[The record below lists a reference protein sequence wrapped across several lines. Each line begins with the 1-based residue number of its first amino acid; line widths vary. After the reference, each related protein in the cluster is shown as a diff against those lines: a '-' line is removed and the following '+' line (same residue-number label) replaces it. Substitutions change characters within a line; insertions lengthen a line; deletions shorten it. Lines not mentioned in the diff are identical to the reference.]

1 MTKGAFIN
9 SIDAGYSHLL
19 SSTSLAVFS
28 GGFCHYRL
36 PTVCA
41 FRIHSSIWNIFF
53 LHEIGIIW
61 STGTSREREK
71 ILRKSKWVL
80 QINASTVNRL
90 NQSGSK
96 FEKLPH
102 QIYKRKKIVHVV
114 IERSF
119 SWVNWLAVY
128 LFCNTPSVP
137 HSTYVRPEFHIK
149 CLWWNSLS
157 HKTNAY
163 PQWDRLQKTHWR
175 HFVLKTV
182 NITAARN
189 KIK

>member
-1 MTKGAFIN
+1 M
-9 SIDAGYSHLL
+9 
-19 SSTSLAVFS
+19 
-28 GGFCHYRL
+28 
-36 PTVCA
+36 CA

-182 NITAARN
+182 NITAARIKQN
-189 KIK
+189 KINQTHWVR